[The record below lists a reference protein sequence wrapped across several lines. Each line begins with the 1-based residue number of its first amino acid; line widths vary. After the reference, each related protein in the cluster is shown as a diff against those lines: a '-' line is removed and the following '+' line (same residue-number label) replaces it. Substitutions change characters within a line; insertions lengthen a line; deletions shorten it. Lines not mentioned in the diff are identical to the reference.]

1 MAFTIEDFEDL
12 IKLLRE
18 RPEWRQRL
26 LEVLLTEEFLKLPV
40 QFQAFREEVLERFDR
55 MESQLGAVES
65 RLDAVEARLDRVESR
80 LEVVET
86 QVRAVET
93 RLGAVESRLD
103 AVENRLDRV
112 ESRLEAVETQVRAV
126 ETRLGRL
133 ENVIGLDAEN
143 AAADALGYVLE
154 LKGFKL
160 AGEPGFVHTD
170 GEVDLVWEVESPAG
184 ERLWVVAE
192 AKYRLRTED
201 VYRFAQRLRDPGFKE
216 RLRAAGIP
224 GPYLPYIFGVVKE
237 FRAERRA
244 AELGLG
250 LITARGEAVAPAAP
264 ES

>member
-80 LEVVET
+80 LEV
-86 QVRAVET
+86 
-93 RLGAVESRLD
+93 
-103 AVENRLDRV
+103 
-112 ESRLEAVETQVRAV
+112 VETQVRAV